1 MKPVY
6 LIIGIVVATVLLFIF
21 SFWNHPPGV
30 DDAWIGEHAYWM
42 SKLGYVKSELMH
54 GITNQ
59 HIRNIVHHKFF
70 TLLGSGFIYIFGF
83 SLLSLQS
90 VNLVAIIC
98 FFYVYIRYL
107 TKNGTAAETWTG
119 ILLMA
124 VNALVFQYSLAYR
137 PEIIVMTF
145 GFLSYIF
152 LEKAILYPDTKKFL
166 AGSGLFAGLAAAT
179 HLNGLIYIMAGG
191 LFLLLKKRPLHA
203 FIFGLCAL
211 PTFGI
216 YFYDFTPEYN
226 VAFWH
231 HQIYDAPALVKKS
244 EFPDFLRFLS
254 KPFRE
259 QQRFFHSPKEISLT
273 LLFIFALVVSRSKPK
288 IISSPLMYFVLLV
301 FSLMLISVHG
311 TTKYLLLY
319 MPIMMIVIVKSLG
332 TLFND
337 HPIPPSSQQK
347 PNLMTRWAMLFI
359 ALFVCTQSVY
369 NIYQSLEKYNPDD
382 NRQLVL
388 KHLGNDTRHLN
399 ILAPMNFVFNEIDH
413 FHRIQGDLGLSDLQK
428 SGKPMHGKHLLQYA
442 DSLQLDYLIITK
454 EYRKDFGMDT
464 FPEQQRMLNGYKTIT
479 RNNDYE
485 ILKKNGSE

>member
-1 MKPVY
+1 MKPVF
-6 LIIGIVVATVLLFIF
+6 LIIGMVVFTVLLFIS
-21 SFWNHPPGV
+21 SFIHHPPGV

-83 SLLSLQS
+83 SLLTLQS
-90 VNLVAIIC
+90 VNLVAMIC
-98 FFYVYIRYL
+98 FFWVFTRYL
-107 TKNGTAAETWTG
+107 TKNSTVTEIWTG

-145 GFLSYIF
+145 GFISYIF
-152 LEKAILYPDTKKFL
+152 LEKAIQSPDTKKFL

-191 LFLLLKKRPLHA
+191 LLLLLKKRPMHA
-203 FIFGLCAL
+203 VILGLCAL
-211 PTFGI
+211 PTFAI

-226 VAFWH
+226 IAFWH

-244 EFPDFLRFLS
+244 EFPDFLRFLV

-273 LLFIFALVVSRSKPK
+273 LLFIFSLIVSRDKAKTIQTPF
-288 IISSPLMYFVLLV
+288 IYFVLLV
-301 FSLMLISVHG
+301 LSLMLISVHG

-319 MPIMMIVIVKSLG
+319 LPVMMIIMAKSLG
-332 TLFND
+332 QLLAENYNKPISLKILFTPY
-337 HPIPPSSQQK
+337 H
-347 PNLMTRWAMLFI
+347 WAIFFVAI
-359 ALFVCTQSVY
+359 YVCTQSVH
-369 NIYQSLEKYNPDD
+369 NILQSMEKYNPDA
-382 NRQLVL
+382 NRQMVVT
-388 KHLGNDTRHLN
+388 HIGNHTRHLN
-399 ILAPMNFVFNEIDH
+399 ILAPMNFIFNEMDH
-413 FHRIQGDLGLSDLQK
+413 FHRIQGDLGFSDLQK
-428 SGKPMHGKHLLQYA
+428 SGKPMYGKHLLQYA

-464 FPEQQRMLNGYKTIT
+464 FPEQQRMLNGYRTIT

-485 ILKKNGSE
+485 ILKKTGSE